1 VSVAA
6 AIAIVGALAVQP
18 VTPARTNTPD
28 ALTVTAIAVTPE
40 HLVDLALAT
49 MEWDDTVGILSL
61 LQRDA
66 PSTTFQRAYE
76 RQGALLSVDDGVG
89 AAPTSSL
96 VAVMPP
102 TATLEGATALSAV
115 READRLAAQEA
126 ARLAK
131 QEAARL
137 AAREAEAE
145 AARLAA
151 RTAARAERRA
161 EAQAERRAEAQ
172 RQAEAERQARAEAER
187 QAEAERRARAEAQR
201 RADAAAEARRRA
213 ERRSEPAPAPSTS
226 DWNNAPIV
234 TWYGPGFYGNR
245 TACGQRYTRE
255 IIGVAHR
262 TLPCGTM
269 VQFRWNGITATAPV
283 IDRGPYATAAH
294 VFDFSAALSCDVF
307 RPRGVANGCFTR
319 NDVAWRV
326 VGRAN

>member
-1 VSVAA
+1 M
-6 AIAIVGALAVQP
+6 GALATQP
-18 VTPARTNTPD
+18 ATPARTHTPD

-76 RQGALLSVDDGVG
+76 RQGALLGVDDGVG
-89 AAPTSSL
+89 AAPISSL
-96 VAVMPP
+96 IAVAPP
-102 TATLEGATALSAV
+102 TATLEGTSALSAV

-126 ARLAK
+126 TRLAE
-131 QEAARL
+131 QEAARR
-137 AAREAEAE
+137 AAQEAET
-145 AARLAA
+145 ARLEAQA
-151 RTAARAERRA
+151 VARAERRA
-161 EAQAERRAEAQ
+161 EAQAER
-172 RQAEAERQARAEAER
+172 
-187 QAEAERRARAEAQR
+187 QAEAERRAQAQR
-201 RADAAAEARRRA
+201 RAEAAAQARRRA
-213 ERRSEPAPAPSTS
+213 ERRPEPAPAPSTS
-226 DWNNAPIV
+226 VWNNAPIV

-245 TACGQRYTRE
+245 TACGQRYSRD

-283 IDRGPYATAAH
+283 IDRGPYASAAH

-319 NDVAWRV
+319 QDVAWRV